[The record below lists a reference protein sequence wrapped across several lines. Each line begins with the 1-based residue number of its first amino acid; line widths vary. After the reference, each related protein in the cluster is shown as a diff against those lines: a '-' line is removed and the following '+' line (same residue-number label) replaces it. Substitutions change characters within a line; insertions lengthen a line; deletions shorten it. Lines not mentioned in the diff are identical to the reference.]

1 MNHLVMN
8 TFRNGDTTKMRNELA
23 NIFTKDEFIMFC
35 ELYQLENGFT
45 YDEEQLQDV
54 SENHLIYIALF
65 RDEYNYKIETIIA
78 CNEGSITIEEPF
90 FYNDEMEDT
99 KPLFHSYN
107 DEVFT
112 KFKKLI
118 AAKRR
123 QQGHTS

>member
-1 MNHLVMN
+1 
-8 TFRNGDTTKMRNELA
+8 MRNELA

-35 ELYQLENGFT
+35 ELYQLENGLS
-45 YDEEQLQDV
+45 YDEEQLQHV
-54 SENHLIYIALF
+54 SENHYIYIALF

-78 CNEGSITIEEPF
+78 YNDGAITIEEPF
-90 FYNDEMEDT
+90 FYNDETEDT
-99 KPLFHSYN
+99 KPLFHSFN

-123 QQGHTS
+123 QQGQTS